1 MYISEIE
8 LDKIETNDEAAN
20 GIRAINDKIEEL
32 QNKLKEQKMAS
43 DFEEKEFQKHVDECR
58 DALVS

>member
-1 MYISEIE
+1 M
-8 LDKIETNDEAAN
+8 DKIETNDEAAN

-32 QNKLKEQKMAS
+32 QNKLKEQKIAS